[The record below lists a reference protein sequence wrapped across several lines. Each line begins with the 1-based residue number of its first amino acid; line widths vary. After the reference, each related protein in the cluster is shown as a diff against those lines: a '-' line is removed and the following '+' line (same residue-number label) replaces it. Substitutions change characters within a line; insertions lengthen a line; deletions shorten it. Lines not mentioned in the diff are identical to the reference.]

1 MENSKWPSF
10 GQTLLGCFCSVAVV
24 LAFGW
29 VVQHAIGLNLEP
41 MAMLFFIAGC
51 VAWPIIWYLLD
62 FGSAVLMTIGAF
74 LAVVFIQVLF
84 A

>member
-10 GQTLLGCFCSVAVV
+10 AQTPLVCCCSAVAV

-29 VVQHAIGLNLEP
+29 VVQYAIGLNLEP
-41 MAMLFFIAGC
+41 MATLFFIAGC
-51 VAWPIIWYLLD
+51 VAWPIVWYLLD

-74 LAVVFIQVLF
+74 VAVVFIQVLF